1 MGACVSRKWVSQGCV
16 SGVPRS
22 DLLMFTFVLSKS
34 WTDVVATVTKLL
46 SFQMLPPASVAWNEN
61 PNIGL
66 WEPFPDFYQRSRT
79 EPRRHASKRPFMANV
94 SSDAIDGLKP

>member
-1 MGACVSRKWVSQGCV
+1 MGTLCVSRKWVSQGCV

-66 WEPFPDFYQRSRT
+66 WEPFPDFYQRYKNGAAKACVKTPLYGQRQL
-79 EPRRHASKRPFMANV
+79 
-94 SSDAIDGLKP
+94 GCY